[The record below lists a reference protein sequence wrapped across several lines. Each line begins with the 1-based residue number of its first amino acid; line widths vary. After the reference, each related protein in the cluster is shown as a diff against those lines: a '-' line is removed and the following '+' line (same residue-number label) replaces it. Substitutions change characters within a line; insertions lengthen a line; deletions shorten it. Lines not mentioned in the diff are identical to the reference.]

1 MFEKTVGFKAI
12 ICLEFLKKKVS
23 LWAKIQIMSQSITKI
38 CEDFV
43 AELDMAIGN
52 QSGDTIFILTDE
64 NTRQLCLPLAMQS
77 KKLINSHLICIKAG
91 DENKNVE
98 SAVEVWKYLSEN
110 GATRKSLMINLGGG
124 MITDIGGFTASTFK
138 RGMRYINVSTT
149 LLGAVDAATGGK
161 TGINFMGLKNEIGVF
176 APAETVLINTDFFK
190 TLDDANLRSGYAE
203 MVKHALIATR
213 EEWEAVLS
221 YDLENLDL
229 DVLRQLLDRSIRIKE
244 QIVEQDPFE
253 ANIRKALNLGHTFGH
268 AFESLSY
275 RIGKP
280 ALHGY
285 AVMWGLLCELYLSFM
300 KMNFPKDELLRLKY
314 LMKEYYGTFVF
325 DCSDYEA
332 LFELMTH
339 DKKNDSKEI
348 NFTLL
353 ADVGDIRINQTATKE
368 EIFECFDFF
377 REG

>member
-1 MFEKTVGFKAI
+1 
-12 ICLEFLKKKVS
+12 
-23 LWAKIQIMSQSITKI
+23 MSHSITKI
-38 CEDFV
+38 CENFIS
-43 AELDMAIGN
+43 ELDIAIGE
-52 QSGDTIFILTDE
+52 QRADSIFVLTDE
-64 NTRQLCLPLAMQS
+64 NTRRLCLPLAMQS
-77 KKLINSHLICIKAG
+77 EKLKGCHVICIPGG
-91 DENKNVE
+91 DENKNVD
-98 SAVEVWKYLSEN
+98 SAVTIWNYLSEN

-176 APAETVLINTDFFK
+176 APAETVLINIDFFR
-190 TLDDANLRSGYAE
+190 TLDAANLLSGYAE
-203 MVKHALIATR
+203 MVKHALIDTK
-213 EEWEAVLS
+213 EEWESVLKF
-221 YDLENLDL
+221 DLEKIDFDKLKE
-229 DVLRQLLDRSIRIKE
+229 LLVRSIRIKE
-244 QIVEQDPFE
+244 RFVEQDPFE

-268 AFESLSY
+268 AFESWSY
-275 RIGKP
+275 KAERP
-280 ALHGY
+280 VLHGY
-285 AVMWGLLCELYLSFM
+285 AVMWGLLCELYLSFV
-300 KMNFPKDELLRLKY
+300 KLNFPKEELLRLKY
-314 LMKEYYGTFVF
+314 LIKENYGTFEF
-325 DCSDYEA
+325 HCEQYEI

-353 ADVGDIRINQTATKE
+353 ADVGDIHINQTATKE

>member
-1 MFEKTVGFKAI
+1 MNHSV
-12 ICLEFLKKKVS
+12 
-23 LWAKIQIMSQSITKI
+23 TKI
-38 CEDFV
+38 CEDFIFD
-43 AELDMAIGN
+43 LNLAIGK
-52 QSGDTIFILTDE
+52 QDAESIYILTDD
-64 NTRQLCLPLAMQS
+64 NTREFCLPLALQS
-77 KKLINSHLICIKAG
+77 EKLKGSHVICISSG

-98 SAVEVWKYLSEN
+98 SAVEIWKYLSEN

-190 TLDDANLRSGYAE
+190 TLNQANLLSGFSE
-203 MVKHALIATR
+203 MVKHALIDSK
-213 EEWEAVLS
+213 EEWNS
-221 YDLENLDL
+221 IMKFDLEKMDFDALK
-229 DVLRQLLDRSIRIKE
+229 VLLNKSIRIKE
-244 QIVEQDPFE
+244 RIVEQDPYE

-275 RIGKP
+275 KNKQP
-280 ALHGY
+280 ALHGF
-285 AVMWGLLCELYLSFM
+285 AVMWGMLCELYLSHI
-300 KMNFPKDELLRLKY
+300 KLNFPKEELLRLKY
-314 LMKEYYGTFVF
+314 MMKEHFGLFEF
-325 DCSDYEA
+325 HCKQYEA

-353 ADVGDIRINQTATKE
+353 TDIGEIRINQTATKD

>member
-1 MFEKTVGFKAI
+1 LFEKTVGFKAI